1 MLYKNSLKY
10 TDRKTGIIY
19 YDCANYFFEIEEP
32 DIDGDKQYDKS
43 KENRPNPIIQ
53 MGLFMDGDGIT
64 LAFNINPGNTNEQIT
79 LKPLEQKL
87 LDDFEMSK
95 FIVCTDAGLASASN
109 RKFNDNVERAFIT
122 TQSIKILKQFLKEWA
137 LAKTGWHL
145 PEDDKIYDLSELD
158 KEDDY
163 NKVFYKERW
172 INENGLEQK
181 LIVTLS
187 LKYKEYHKKIRDGQI
202 ERAQKAIGSN
212 PSKLKERIPMITDV
226 L

>member
-1 MLYKNSLKY
+1 M
-10 TDRKTGIIY
+10 
-19 YDCANYFFEIEEP
+19 A
-32 DIDGDKQYDKS
+32 
-43 KENRPNPIIQ
+43 
-53 MGLFMDGDGIT
+53 LFMDGDGVP

-95 FIVCTDAGLASASN
+95 FIVCTDAGLTSTSN
-109 RKFNDNVERAFIT
+109 QKFNDNVERAFIT

-145 PEDDKIYDLSELD
+145 AEDDKIYDLSELD

-163 NKVFYKERW
+163 NKAFYKKRW

-181 LIVTLS
+181 LIVTFS
-187 LKYKEYHKKIRDGQI
+187 LKYKEYPKKSEMDRLKEHKKPLAPILQ
-202 ERAQKAIGSN
+202 S
-212 PSKLKERIPMITDV
+212 SKKEFQ
-226 L
+226 